1 MSLLC
6 FSMDFA
12 LSDEESKETADLTRA
27 AYDAWVLVNDYFSW
41 DKEWKNHEANGS
53 TGMIAS
59 AVFLYMKWYGLN
71 AQEARKRL
79 RQEIIVREEKYIQLK
94 DEFLARGKLTEK
106 TIQWLDLLD
115 LVTAG
120 NFAWSMTTARY
131 HHDAE
136 DSYPELR
143 VRYQKTHSS
152 PSSDGLSDPISLSA
166 EKLARS
172 AILETVPN
180 PIHHGRKDSADVAI
194 TTKTSTLDKVNGHNG
209 VVNGVVNG
217 IVNGTNGIVNG
228 LVNGNVNGTHGT
240 NGVNGHKGE
249 KGVPQVPDV
258 PSLYS
263 FEEVS
268 LPYIASYS

>member
-6 FSMDFA
+6 FSMDFT
-12 LSDEESKETADLTRA
+12 LSEDETAETLALTNA

-41 DKEWKNHEANGS
+41 DKEWKNHQANGG

-59 AVFLYMKWYGLN
+59 ALFLYMKWHSVD
-71 AQEARKRL
+71 AAEARKIL
-79 RQEIIVREEKYIQLK
+79 RKEIIAREEKYCRLK

-136 DSYPELR
+136 DTYISLRTKHQEL
-143 VRYQKTHSS
+143 QKDSTMDS
-152 PSSDGLSDPISLSA
+152 LSDPISLSA
-166 EKLARS
+166 ARLMES
-172 AILETVPN
+172 ADFSLGELRSPN
-180 PIHHGRKDSADVAI
+180 SADSPPGTPQSCNDSMDLPIHSKLSELRH
-194 TTKTSTLDKVNGHNG
+194 VNGWRDEEQK
-209 VVNGVVNG
+209 
-217 IVNGTNGIVNG
+217 T
-228 LVNGNVNGTHGT
+228 L
-240 NGVNGHKGE
+240 
-249 KGVPQVPDV
+249 PDIPHV

-268 LPYIASYS
+268 G